1 MSAKRID
8 DKDDDLMKKVRSL
21 VVSSLLL
28 ISANTQPAL
37 AAEEEKAA
45 FTLDEVVVTAPAV
58 SDPLTVETDPRSPRQ
73 PVPAADGGGYLK
85 SIPGFSVVRQGGTG
99 GDPVFRGLGGTRLN
113 VLLDGTYQFG
123 ACPGRMDPTTSY
135 VFPETYS
142 KITVLKG
149 PETVKYGGGNVAG
162 TVLFERETERFDQP
176 GVRVNSSVLFGSKGR
191 DDELL
196 DVTAGDAK
204 GYVRIIKTRSHAD
217 DYTDGSGNK
226 VHSFYTRQSLTGI
239 FGWTPDANTLYEFTA
254 DTSDAEAAYGGRSMD
269 GPQFDRNDYSFKFSK
284 QNLSPVI
291 SNLEFKAY
299 HNYVDHVMDN
309 YSLRPAGMTPM
320 AMEVD
325 RTTNGARL
333 AADLILGKSTTA
345 TIGLDYQKNE
355 HASRMAMA
363 MTGTPVY
370 STGMV
375 RDLTFTNYGVFSEF
389 KHQLNNNSR
398 LLAGLRIDSLDVKNE
413 KTAAEDHNRTYG
425 AFLRYE
431 YNHPNAPVT
440 SYIGIGH
447 AQRPADYWERRT
459 NFYLSPEKNTQLD
472 TGLIY
477 RSGKLNTS
485 LAVFYAD
492 INDFI
497 LFKNANSSAKTAEN
511 VDASLYGGE
520 IDVAYSLNKNWTA
533 TASLAYVHGNN
544 DSDHK
549 PLAQIPPLEGTLGLK
564 YNHEKV
570 EAGLLWRGVQAQT
583 RYDLNSGSE
592 IGYDLGASG
601 GFGIL
606 SANVAYKAGKEVTV
620 AAGVD
625 NIFDKNYAEFISRSG
640 ASIPA
645 LGIASSFRV
654 NEPGRTIWVKASYKY

>member
-1 MSAKRID
+1 
-8 DKDDDLMKKVRSL
+8 MKKVRTL

-28 ISANTQPAL
+28 LAANTQSAS
-37 AAEEEKAA
+37 AAEEEEKTI
-45 FTLDEVVVTAPAV
+45 FTLDEIVVTAPAV
-58 SDPLTVETDPRSPRQ
+58 SNPLIVETDPKSPRQ

-85 SIPGFSVVRQGGTG
+85 SIPGFSVARQGGTG

-142 KITVLKG
+142 KISILKG

-162 TVLFERETERFDQP
+162 TVLFERETERFDKP
-176 GVRVNSSVLFGSKGR
+176 GVRVNSSVLIGSAGR

-196 DVTAGDAK
+196 DVTAGDTK
-204 GYVRIIKTRSHAD
+204 GYVRVIKTRSNSN
-217 DYTDGSGNK
+217 DYEDGNGTK

-239 FGWTPDANTLYEFTA
+239 FGWTPDVDTLYEFTV

-269 GPQFDRNDYSFKFSK
+269 GPKFDRNDYNFKFSK
-284 QNLSPVI
+284 KHISPVI
-291 SNLEFKAY
+291 SNFEFKVF

-309 YSLRPAGMTPM
+309 YSLRPAGTMPM

-325 RTTNGARL
+325 RTTNGGRL
-333 AADLILGKSTTA
+333 AADLTLGKSTTG
-345 TIGLDYQKNE
+345 TVGIDYQKNE
-355 HASRMAMA
+355 HAGRMAMA
-363 MTGTPVY
+363 MMGTPVY
-370 STGMV
+370 NTGMV
-375 RDLTFTNYGVFSEF
+375 RDLTFTNYGLFGEL
-389 KHQLNNNSR
+389 KRQLKNSSR
-398 LLAGLRIDSLDVKNE
+398 LLAGLRTDSLDVKNE
-413 KTAAEDHNRTYG
+413 KTAEEDHDRTYG

-431 YNHPNAPVT
+431 HDHANAPIT

-447 AQRPADYWERRT
+447 AQRPADYWERSI
-459 NFYLSPEKNTQLD
+459 NFYLKPEKSTQLD

-477 RSGKLNTS
+477 RSGKLSTS
-485 LAVFYAD
+485 LSLFYAD
-492 INDFI
+492 IKDFI
-497 LFKNANSSAKTAEN
+497 LFKNANSSTTKTAHN

-520 IDVAYSLNKNWTA
+520 VDLAYPLNKNWTA
-533 TASLAYVHGNN
+533 TASLAYVRGNN
-544 DSDHK
+544 DSDDK
-549 PLAQIPPLEGTLGLK
+549 PLAQIPPLEGTLGIK
-564 YNHEKV
+564 YSHEKI

-592 IGYDLGASG
+592 IGYDLGASS

-606 SANVAYKAGKEVTV
+606 SANVAYKASKAITV

-640 ASIPA
+640 AAIPA

-654 NEPGRTIWVKASYKY
+654 NEPGRTIWVKASYNY